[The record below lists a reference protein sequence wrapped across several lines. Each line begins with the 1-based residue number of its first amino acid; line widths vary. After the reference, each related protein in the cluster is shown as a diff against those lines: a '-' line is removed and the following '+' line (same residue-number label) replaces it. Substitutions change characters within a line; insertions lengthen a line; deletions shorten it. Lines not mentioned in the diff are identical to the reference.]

1 MRLRHSRSGLTLLEL
16 LLAVS
21 LLSLLV
27 VLVVE
32 LLDTTLSML
41 ERTESRR
48 DLLEISGATG
58 ELLADDLERLH
69 AGSRGDLWV
78 DWVALDSDGDGIE
91 GLSWQRLRL
100 VRAASAGELQR
111 LEPGASKGQAGD
123 GLVEVVW
130 AHLPGGDLWRGEAR
144 LRGDRPS
151 LFFADDFFDAL
162 GRPVASQA
170 EHVTSGVLWFAVSL
184 ASAET
189 RLDRGWRHGSGAGTA
204 HRAWDGRGLGRLD
217 EDLHPWNGE
226 TLQREGAGLVLPRRV
241 LIELEIERPR
251 DVPRRP
257 RLSEAIDREQD
268 RLPLTR
274 GWELPEAGG
283 FVRIDEEWMEL
294 ANVAD
299 SGVSVRRG
307 VRGSRV
313 AEHAAGAVVHYGRT
327 LAREAV
333 VRMQTGGWQP

>member
-1 MRLRHSRSGLTLLEL
+1 MRGRGARTGLTLLEL

-41 ERTESRR
+41 ERTEARR

-58 ELLADDLERLH
+58 ELLTDDLERLH
-69 AGSRGDLWV
+69 GGSRGDLLV
-78 DWVALDSDGDGIE
+78 DWVALDTDGDGIE
-91 GLSWQRLRL
+91 GLSWQRVRL
-100 VRAASAGELQR
+100 VRAASEGELQR
-111 LEPGASKGQAGD
+111 LEGASPGGD

-144 LRGDRPS
+144 LAGERPPV
-151 LFFADDFFDAL
+151 FFDDDFFGAL
-162 GRPVASQA
+162 GRPPAGAV

-189 RLDRGWRHGSGAGTA
+189 RLDRGWKHGPGAASA
-204 HRAWDGRGLGRLD
+204 HRAWDARGLGRLD
-217 EDLHPWNGE
+217 EDLHPWNAE
-226 TLQREGAGLVLPRRV
+226 TIERDGAGLVLPRRV

-251 DVPRRP
+251 DVARRP
-257 RLSEAIDREQD
+257 KLAAAIDREQD
-268 RLPLTR
+268 RLELTR
-274 GWELPEAGG
+274 GWELPEPGG

-294 ANVAD
+294 L
-299 SGVSVRRG
+299 GVTDAGASVRRG
-307 VRGSRV
+307 ARGSRV
-313 AEHAAGAVVHYGRT
+313 AGHAAGAVVHHGQP
-327 LAREAV
+327 LAREAI
-333 VRMQTGGWQP
+333 VRMQTGRWRP